1 MIDALPASPAK
12 DPAVSQALALTWAF
26 STISGY
32 GLYGLQIALEFLRQ
46 GGATVIS
53 TKKPEGVLL
62 PALTEAR
69 LAPTFALARK
79 LAATLE
85 QQPDEH
91 LHFRHPVL
99 HAVGNDFTIVAGSD
113 HVRGEPNI
121 GCAAIEHKIIS
132 PHGREVAAGYDRLI
146 AISRWNEDFLRAL
159 NLAPVSLCY
168 QGIDSALFHPGP
180 ASGLWRDSFVVF
192 SGGKFEFRKGQDIA
206 TAAFKIFQ
214 ARHPEALLVAC
225 WQNLLPLEP
234 EPFALAGHCATLP
247 VADPAH
253 GLDIARWLLEQGLPQ
268 SSFIALPYTPN
279 MLMPFVLR
287 ECDAAIFPNR
297 CEGGTNLVAMEAMAC
312 GVPTYV
318 AANTGQRDLVALFAC
333 GAFTDQR
340 PVKAAPAMASVEDWG
355 ETAVEEVVEALE
367 RLYTQR
373 ATARAAALACAD
385 KLKAYDWSAV
395 NAKLLRDIRTEAV
408 LTN

>member
-1 MIDALPASPAK
+1 MP
-12 DPAVSQALALTWAF
+12 QALALTWAF

-32 GLYGLQIALEFLRQ
+32 GIYGIQIALQFLRQ
-46 GGATVIS
+46 GGTTIIS
-53 TKKPEGVLL
+53 TKRPIGVTL
-62 PALTEAR
+62 PALTEAQ
-69 LAPTFALARK
+69 LAPTFALATR

-85 QQPDEH
+85 QHPDER
-91 LHFRHPVL
+91 LHFRHAVL

-146 AISRWNEDFLRAL
+146 AISRWNETFLRDL
-159 NLAPVSLCY
+159 NVAPVSLHY
-168 QGIDSALFHPGP
+168 QGIDGALFHPAP
-180 ASGLWRDSFVVF
+180 ATGLWRDRFVVF
-192 SGGKFEFRKGQDIA
+192 SGGKFEFRKGQDIT

-225 WQNLLPLEP
+225 WQNLLPLDP
-234 EPFALAGHCATLP
+234 APFMLAGHCASLP
-247 VADPAH
+247 VVDPVQ
-253 GLDIARWLLEQGLPQ
+253 GLDITRWLLAQGLPQ
-268 SSFIALPYTPN
+268 GSFIALPYTPN
-279 MLMPFVLR
+279 MLMPSVLR

-318 AANTGQRDLVALFAC
+318 AANTGQRDLIALFAC

-355 ETAVEEVVEALE
+355 ETSVEEVVDALE

-373 ATARAAALACAD
+373 AAARAAALVCAD
-385 KLKAYDWSAV
+385 KLKAYDWGTV
-395 NAKLLRDIRTEAV
+395 NEKLLND
-408 LTN
+408 L